1 MIKAI
6 LVDDEEHCRETLS
19 ILLEEYCPQVELL
32 ATCSSAQEALQAI
45 EALKPSLVFLD
56 IEMPEMNGFEML
68 QQFEQLPFSVIFTT
82 SYDQYAV
89 KAFHFS
95 ALDYLMKPIDR
106 HELVAAVNKLPEQ
119 QHRPLLEQFQLLL
132 SQVQHKGDF
141 KKIALPTLEGFELIN
156 IGEIIRLE
164 ADSNYTQFFLKNKN
178 RLTVCRA
185 LKDMEEQLQDFPYF
199 MRVHHSYIVNLNEVT
214 KYVRGEGGYLIMSD
228 GASVNVSRSRKEALM
243 KKF

>member
-6 LVDDEEHCRETLS
+6 LVDDEEHCRESLS
-19 ILLEEYCPQVELL
+19 ILLEEYCPQVKLL
-32 ATCSSAQEALQAI
+32 AACSSAQEALQII
-45 EALKPSLVFLD
+45 ETLKPALVFLD

-106 HELVAAVNKLPEQ
+106 HELVAAVNKLQEQ
-119 QHRPLLEQFQLLL
+119 GHRPLFEQFQLLL
-132 SQVQHKGDF
+132 GQVRHKGEF

-156 IGEIIRLE
+156 IEEIIRFE
-164 ADSNYTQFFLKNKN
+164 ADSNYTQIFLRNKN
-178 RLTVCRA
+178 RITVCRA
-185 LKDMEEQLQDFPYF
+185 LKEMEEQLQDFPYF
-199 MRVHHSYIVNLNEVT
+199 MRVHHSYIVNLNEAK

-228 GASVNVSRSRKEALM
+228 GSTVNISRSRRM
-243 KKF
+243 H